1 MSDLLTRLRDALAEV
16 ESCAGD
22 IESDIDGLD
31 AMAGDIKCR
40 PAVAIVNDLA
50 TLCAELRDALTLDG
64 KALSY
69 KQYVYYMMNKP
80 QGVVSATEDKLERTV
95 LDILP
100 AEYRRDGLF
109 PAGRLDKDTT
119 GLLILTDDGDYA
131 HRMLSPKKH
140 VTKRYIATLDKTPGE
155 EISARFEEGIVLGDG
170 TVCKSGQA
178 RILDHNRVE
187 VAISEGKYHQV
198 KRMFAALGYRVT
210 ALERIQ
216 IGALALD
223 RSLTAGH
230 TREMTENEAQAVF
243 LTPENKP

>member
-1 MSDLLTRLRDALAEV
+1 MKERLDKYIASQTTLSRKEAQRAIREKRVTLN
-16 ESCAGD
+16 GD
-22 IESDIDGLD
+22 IVRSPDVKSDPD
-31 AMAGDIKCR
+31 ADT
-40 PAVAIVNDLA
+40 V
-50 TLCAELRDALTLDG
+50 TLDG

-119 GLLILTDDGDYA
+119 GLLILTNDGDYA

-140 VTKRYIATLDKTPGE
+140 VTKRYIAALDKIPGE

-187 VAISEGKYHQV
+187 VVISEGKYHQV
-198 KRMFAALGYRVT
+198 KRMFAALGYHVT

-223 RSLTAGH
+223 RSLADGQ

-243 LTPENKP
+243 LSPDNKV